1 MRKAWYT
8 LFVSRDKQ
16 MTDTTTDM
24 ELIDTVVHGLVDDA
38 ENALDFVE
46 NVRMLLARVPADWEI
61 ARVRNALHEL
71 KDDIEAAIEAAADA
85 KNEAGGW

>member
-1 MRKAWYT
+1 
-8 LFVSRDKQ
+8 